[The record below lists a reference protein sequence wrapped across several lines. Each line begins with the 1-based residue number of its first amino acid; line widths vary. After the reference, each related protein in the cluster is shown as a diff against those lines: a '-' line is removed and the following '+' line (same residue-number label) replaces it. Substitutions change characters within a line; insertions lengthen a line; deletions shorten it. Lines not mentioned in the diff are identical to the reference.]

1 MPPVRGKAAC
11 VACRS
16 RKQKCN
22 EKRPECSRCQV
33 LGIKCTWPTARR
45 RGPAKGYTEALE
57 RRLGDTELALVQLLL
72 VSTPETIAGAFKPD
86 TLELAQ
92 SILANR
98 QANAE
103 SGEGLLEGERA
114 EASLMTHWEN
124 TSLKTVDGINE
135 WVKSMRDV
143 GPEETSADISVDLRK
158 SQLLSIEGQGLVQRQ
173 TAARQ
178 PNKNGDRRPAE
189 VCALQQSG
197 LPASHNSASLGS
209 NTIVYSGE
217 AVGKPPDDGEG
228 PGVRR
233 KIDLPAEFQSQFLW

>member
-11 VACRS
+11 IACRS

-22 EKRPECSRCQV
+22 ERRPECSRCQV

-57 RRLGDTELALVQLLL
+57 RRLGDTELALLQLLL
-72 VSTPETIAGAFKPD
+72 VSNPETIDSAFESD

-92 SILANR
+92 SIWANR
-98 QANAE
+98 QAKAE
-103 SGEGLLEGERA
+103 SGEGLPEGERA
-114 EASLMTHWEN
+114 EASLMTQWDK

-135 WVKSMRDV
+135 WVRSIKH
-143 GPEETSADISVDLRK
+143 GELKTSADISADVRK
-158 SQLLSIEGQGLVQRQ
+158 SQSSSIGGPALGQVP
-173 TAARQ
+173 AAVRH
-178 PNKNGDRRPAE
+178 PNRNENRRPAE

-197 LPASHNSASLGS
+197 FLTSHNSASLRSDKRGH
-209 NTIVYSGE
+209 SGE
-217 AVGKPPDDGEG
+217 TVDKPPDDRDGRS
-228 PGVRR
+228 GVRG